1 MSSRPLWTAKEGCL
15 SNSYKMEEEGKK
27 VTMVGRGGGGEEE
40 REEEG
45 YTRGGWRGEKNTQKQ
60 SFKQSSM
67 PAHAPVHAH
76 VSVHMWRG
84 FTRIRA
90 HVKETSE
97 SLLF

>member
-1 MSSRPLWTAKEGCL
+1 
-15 SNSYKMEEEGKK
+15 MEEEGKK

-45 YTRGGWRGEKNTQKQ
+45 YTGVGRRGEKNTQKQ

-67 PAHAPVHAH
+67 PAHAPMHAH
-76 VSVHMWRG
+76 VSVHMWRV